1 MKTNCLAVFGD
12 VYGADE
18 VYSGFV
24 HNEIGYVLDA
34 CCPLLAA
41 LSSNEPKLSFAVEI
55 RIYDKEPESPGI
67 LYEAT
72 VGTKEFR
79 PKGRHKAEKISY
91 THYDTSELWLPDI
104 NMEEIYVAI
113 TAIVQRKLGQKG
125 QINLDSRLADFT
137 KKLKTSLNA
146 VE

>member
-24 HNEIGYVLDA
+24 HEEIVYVLDA

-41 LSSNEPKLSFAVEI
+41 RCSNEPKLNFAVEI
-55 RIYDKEPESPGI
+55 KIYDKDPGGPGI

-79 PKGRHKAEKISY
+79 PKGRRKTKKISY

-104 NMEEIYVAI
+104 DMEEIHVEI
-113 TAIVQRKLGQKG
+113 TAIVQRKLRQKG
-125 QINLDSRLADFT
+125 QIDLDSHLEELTEKLEKRLD
-137 KKLKTSLNA
+137 A